1 MNYKNI
7 VAETPKEEEK
17 ENKNEIKEEEK
28 YSNNIGNNIINYNMI
43 NIINVP
49 IPDIQSKDYIL
60 YLQNEKDK
68 NNKYCLNLFHDT
80 TYFYFKLNKI
90 EPENIS
96 LFFFFNKYDY
106 STLIDKLKLSEK
118 LIPDFKSIE
127 LCLLESLEKNNV
139 YLKDET
145 NTTIYIIFKIMD
157 QERVIVLLK
166 QEMDENQ
173 KFEKILKEI
182 NTLKNVN
189 EDKIEELKKKS
200 NEIKDETELKFN
212 QNKELLDT
220 LEVLVN
226 QNKADIDNETNEI
239 ELLKEEIQKI
249 KDEIKDNEDKVKN
262 KKDCSIF

>member
-7 VAETPKEEEK
+7 VVETPKEEEK

-127 LCLLESLEKNNV
+127 L

>member
-1 MNYKNI
+1 MNYNNI
-7 VAETPKEEEK
+7 VLETPKDKEK
-17 ENKNEIKEEEK
+17 ENRNEIKEEEK
-28 YSNNIGNNIINYNMI
+28 YSNNIGSNLINNNMI

-60 YLQNEKDK
+60 YLENEKDK
-68 NNKYCLNLFHDT
+68 NNKFCLNLFHDT

-96 LFFFFNKYDY
+96 LDFFFNKFDY
-106 STLIDKLKLSEK
+106 TTLIDKLKINEK
-118 LIPDFKSIE
+118 LTPDFKSIE
-127 LCLLESLEKNNV
+127 SLLLESLEKNNV

-145 NTTIYIIFKIMD
+145 NTTIYVIFKMMD
-157 QERVIVLLK
+157 KERVIILLK

-173 KFEKILKEI
+173 KFEKIMKEI
-182 NTLKNVN
+182 SALKNVN

-200 NEIKDETELKFN
+200 KEIKDETELKCN
-212 QNKELLDT
+212 KNKELLDT
-220 LEVLVN
+220 LEVLVK
-226 QNKADIDNETNEI
+226 QNKVDIDNEANEI

-249 KDEIKDNEDKVKN
+249 KNEIQDKVKN

>member
-28 YSNNIGNNIINYNMI
+28 YSNNIGSNLINNNMI

-96 LFFFFNKYDY
+96 LDFFFNKFDY
-106 STLIDKLKLSEK
+106 TTLIDKLKINEK
-118 LIPDFKSIE
+118 LTPDFKSIE
-127 LCLLESLEKNNV
+127 SLLLESLEKNNV

-145 NTTIYIIFKIMD
+145 NTTIYVIFKMMD
-157 QERVIVLLK
+157 KERVIVLLK

-173 KFEKILKEI
+173 KFEKIMEEI
-182 NTLKNVN
+182 NSLKNVN

-200 NEIKDETELKFN
+200 KEIKDETELKCN
-212 QNKELLDT
+212 KNKELLDS
-220 LEVLVN
+220 LEVLVK
-226 QNKADIDNETNEI
+226 QNKVDIDNETNEI

-249 KDEIKDNEDKVKN
+249 KNEIQDKVKN

>member
-1 MNYKNI
+1 MNFKNI
-7 VAETPKEEEK
+7 VPETPKAEEK

-28 YSNNIGNNIINYNMI
+28 YNDNSGSKIINYNMM
-43 NIINVP
+43 NITNVP
-49 IPDIQSKDYIL
+49 IPDVQSKDYIL
-60 YLQNEKDK
+60 YLENEKDK
-68 NNKYCLNLFHDT
+68 SNKYCLNLFHDT
-80 TYFYFKLNKI
+80 TFFYFKLNKI

-96 LFFFFNKYDY
+96 FSFFFNKYDY
-106 STLIDKLKLSEK
+106 STLIDKLKINEK

-127 LCLLESLEKNNV
+127 LYLLESLDKNNV

-157 QERVIVLLK
+157 KERVIVLLK
-166 QEMDENQ
+166 EEMDENQ
-173 KFEKILKEI
+173 KFEKIMEEI
-182 NTLKNVN
+182 NGLKNVN

-200 NEIKDETELKFN
+200 NEIKDEAELKCN
-212 QNKELLDT
+212 ENKELLDT

-226 QNKADIDNETNEI
+226 QNKADIDDETNEI